1 MMEKLHILD
10 LDKLKITTVK
20 QWCVN
25 FTYDGVQ
32 YFIHDDSDEDR
43 CMGLYKKPKCNCSER
58 VNGKITLE
66 YPSEFIKLKYGKR
79 NHNHAVYSDK
89 YNINYSQIDK
99 EYFAIRLT
107 KIGFADGIM
116 EQKVKEYEIEKL
128 QRQIDKKQEEID
140 RLKEK
145 INEITL
151 DKKD

>member
-1 MMEKLHILD
+1 MEKLHILD

-43 CMGLYKKPKCNCSER
+43 CMGLYRKSKCNSSKR
-58 VNGKITLE
+58 INGAITLG

-89 YNINYSQIDK
+89 YNINYNQIDK

-116 EQKVKEYEIEKL
+116 KNKVKEYEIEKL
-128 QRQIDKKQEEID
+128 QKQIDKKLEEIEK
-140 RLKEK
+140 LKKNIK
-145 INEITL
+145 IIL
-151 DKKD
+151 DKK